1 MKKVFSIFLAAVLVV
16 SVFAF
21 FKFRFKDSE
30 QFEHL
35 LNEGQ
40 LSEARNLLHLAGM
53 ADTLFYHTAVFQ
65 LEISDSL
72 GNLPKAFESLG
83 YLVNSKMDTGYVVSV
98 FNPYWDALKTR
109 LANTDPNVL
118 TGSFQK
124 ISIAPLP
131 ESIRGK
137 LETFLKEFAVKEQTV
152 AAWNNCI
159 IFWHDGLSEHQQM
172 LAARQRIFLD
182 SLSIK
187 KSGISIDS
195 VISQN
200 PCYIPILTKMD
211 RVNNRSFKFDELYNA
226 DFPKDH
232 YLSMRYIVGDFNSV
246 DPSGNCRGSYDVF
259 AKDYELREF
268 KNLLAQL
275 KVAKVDPYDKSAVLQ
290 WYKNATEA
298 DRVTFYEAQWMWNNY
313 LDKVHRYKTEPLN
326 RDPIIE
332 IKGTKYCIG
341 QRMCLCE
348 IKNDTIEMVAQFV
361 TSSRNR
367 SSHVGPLTDYDGQP
381 RYYAP
386 VCLLSTR
393 YWDKAVT
400 YDSLDAK
407 RDKMMGFSSRH
418 VIKYKGKV
426 DLPNFMHM
434 TPTEEYRRARGYV
447 NGIHEFAVGGSGPAR
462 YMGTPISLGCV
473 RLHDYPSKFVRW
485 WTPKNARFFINY
497 EFSRYVQKVRD

>member
-1 MKKVFSIFLAAVLVV
+1 MKKVFVVLLTAVLTIVF
-16 SVFAF
+16 FAF
-21 FKFRFKDSE
+21 FKFRCKETE

-35 LNEGQ
+35 LQSGEY
-40 LSEARNLLHLAGM
+40 SMARDLISKTGSS
-53 ADTLFYHTAVFQ
+53 DTLFYHTAVFQ
-65 LEISDSL
+65 LELVDPN
-72 GNLPKAFESLG
+72 GNLQKALEGFWFLTQRKVDS
-83 YLVNSKMDTGYVVSV
+83 SYVASV
-98 FNPYWDALKTR
+98 FNPYWTVLEERLKRTNQ
-109 LANTDPNVL
+109 ADL

-124 ISIAPLP
+124 IAAAQLP
-131 ESIRGK
+131 QSVRGK
-137 LETFLKEFAVKEQTV
+137 LESYVKETAMKEQTV

-159 IFWHDGLSEHQQM
+159 LFWHDGTDEHQGFLTARKRIYLDT
-172 LAARQRIFLD
+172 LAIQ
-182 SLSIK
+182 
-187 KSGISIDS
+187 KSGISIGS
-195 VISQN
+195 VITRN
-200 PCYIPILTKMD
+200 PCYIPILTRMD
-211 RVNNRSFKFDELYNA
+211 RINNRAFKFSDLYNA
-226 DFPKDH
+226 DFPKNH
-232 YLSMRYIVGDFNSV
+232 FLAARYIVGDFNSV

-259 AKDYELREF
+259 AKDHALSEF
-268 KNLLAQL
+268 KSLLTKL
-275 KVAKVDPYDKSAVLQ
+275 KEANVDPYDKAAVQQ
-290 WYKNATEA
+290 WYRNIPETARA
-298 DRVTFYEAQWMWNNY
+298 AFYEAQWMWSNY
-313 LDKVHRYKTEPLN
+313 LDKVHQYKTEPLN
-326 RDPIIE
+326 RDPVIE
-332 IKGTKYCIG
+332 IKGNKYCIG

-393 YWDKAVT
+393 YWDKAVV

-434 TPTEEYRRARGYV
+434 TPTDEYRRARGYV
-447 NGIHEFAVGGSGPAR
+447 NGIHEFAVGGSGPAK

-497 EFSRYVQKVRD
+497 EFSRYVQKVKD